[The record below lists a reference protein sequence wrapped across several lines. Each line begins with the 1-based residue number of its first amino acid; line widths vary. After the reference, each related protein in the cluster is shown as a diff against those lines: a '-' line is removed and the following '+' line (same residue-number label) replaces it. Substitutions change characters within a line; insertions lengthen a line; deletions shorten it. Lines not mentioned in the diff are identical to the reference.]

1 MDLQVN
7 WVVLLIL
14 AGLGHLQSAGRLA
27 EWGLVRM
34 GCKLVQSG
42 KSRHFLFNSSFGSKR
57 RLPNPES
64 EREDS
69 TEGIA
74 RRPQCNQ
81 QHALIS
87 DQLTW
92 GSRKSSHILS
102 FMVHGF
108 SSGRSIRSGSV
119 QFSSVVQLS
128 LTLCDPVDC
137 STPGLPVH
145 HQLPEFT
152 QTHVHWVS
160 DAIQA
165 SHPMLFHSPAFSL
178 SQHQGLFQWVRSS
191 HLVAKV
197 LTFQLQY

>member
-1 MDLQVN
+1 
-7 WVVLLIL
+7 
-14 AGLGHLQSAGRLA
+14 
-27 EWGLVRM
+27 M

-92 GSRKSSHILS
+92 GSRKSSRVLS

-119 QFSSVVQLS
+119 QFSRAV
-128 LTLCDPVDC
+128 
-137 STPGLPVH
+137 
-145 HQLPEFT
+145 
-152 QTHVHWVS
+152 VS
-160 DAIQA
+160 D
-165 SHPMLFHSPAFSL
+165 SL
-178 SQHQGLFQWVRSS
+178 
-191 HLVAKV
+191 
-197 LTFQLQY
+197 